1 MNKGFDDVSALVIVC
16 LETEIV
22 VRLVDHGDMEMMK
35 KVFFVLAFIYSIQA
49 SSSSNMEQLPGAPFG
64 FPVQE
69 ESSNATIDQLAFCKM
84 FEIDPSNCTCSHTPA
99 VCKVITNKN
108 ILPKS
113 SRYFDP
119 EVLELKKHPDPSKI
133 SIRRNFRSLVF
144 RSGKYFIKKFLEI
157 IQLILHSIH
166 PEKLVFRMIEVG
178 TNKNNLSN

>member
-1 MNKGFDDVSALVIVC
+1 
-16 LETEIV
+16 
-22 VRLVDHGDMEMMK
+22 MEKMK
-35 KVFFVLAFIYSIQA
+35 KVFFVFAFVCSIQA
-49 SSSSNMEQLPGAPFG
+49 STLSNMEQLPGAPFG

-99 VCKVITNKN
+99 VCKVITIKN
-108 ILPKS
+108 ILPQLS
-113 SRYFDP
+113 GDFDP
-119 EVLELKKHPDPSKI
+119 GVYLELKKHPGPSEI
-133 SIRRNFRSLVF
+133 SIRRNFRNLVF

-157 IQLILHSIH
+157 IQLIQQFIY